1 MTDERR
7 RTAPKGARRLRRS
20 PGQPHRTASGRLTGG
35 TTPPC
40 AALLAGTT
48 VRAITA
54 FQNGEDRPY
63 GWAMKEAIP
72 PTFPALFYGFVTTAL
87 YFVAASCIFPDEPDE
102 WADLDAHFFRQR
114 RIVLGGTFI
123 ANALLLASA
132 VAMLGVGSAWLSP
145 RALIVSWS
153 LFPLTLVAMLARRR
167 VVIVGALVWL
177 ILLYPLS
184 LLW

>member
-1 MTDERR
+1 MTDEGR

-20 PGQPHRTASGRLTGG
+20 PGEPHRTASGRLTGG

-102 WADLDAHFFRQR
+102 WADLDAPYPEGSSAFHRASSFACAWPFFTRPTSDR
-114 RIVLGGTFI
+114 PR
-123 ANALLLASA
+123 SA
-132 VAMLGVGSAWLSP
+132 TSC
-145 RALIVSWS
+145 
-153 LFPLTLVAMLARRR
+153 PLT
-167 VVIVGALVWL
+167 
-177 ILLYPLS
+177 S
-184 LLW
+184 LPETL